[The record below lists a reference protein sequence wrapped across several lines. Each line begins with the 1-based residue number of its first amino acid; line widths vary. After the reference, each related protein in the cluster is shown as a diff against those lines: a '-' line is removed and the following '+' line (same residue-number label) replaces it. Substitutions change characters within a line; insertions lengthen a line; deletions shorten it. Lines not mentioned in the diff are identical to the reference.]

1 MNRFGQITS
10 LKQLVDMQSFNNKT
24 DGEIICDWFSINGLE
39 VEGIEMISKIAKKKM
54 EDDEWNLQKI
64 RANMANTTGFYYS
77 TYPKDIAT
85 KFDFLTRAMQLG
97 YDLDEPFYE
106 DYINWARETIPT
118 LKKPTLFW
126 RDLLEFF
133 HEKCIYFKNE
143 IEKVEEK
150 GE

>member
-64 RANMANTTGFYYS
+64 RGNMTNPTGFYYS
-77 TYPKDIAT
+77 TYPKDIAI
-85 KFDFLTRAMQLG
+85 KFDYLTRCMQLG
-97 YDLDEPFYE
+97 YDLNEPFFE
-106 DYINWARETIPT
+106 KDIEWAKEIIPT

-126 RDLLEFF
+126 RELWDFF
-133 HEKCIYFKNE
+133 NEKGIYFKGE
-143 IEKVEEK
+143 DK